1 MPIFVVQMS
10 KLKKHILTFQQSYD
24 FDMIGICSHHNDYRL
39 AWSINDTLKIMLSKA
54 EQEYVVVNKKGV
66 KQSEHSLYEFKDE
79 ENLIEYYMVKNKVNG
94 KYLIPEKPL
103 IDYFIFLVEN
113 HLFDPFHF
121 AQKLKDV
128 SSVLGTFVFDPEEFE
143 STENI
148 VFN

>member
-1 MPIFVVQMS
+1 
-10 KLKKHILTFQQSYD
+10 
-24 FDMIGICSHHNDYRL
+24 
-39 AWSINDTLKIMLSKA
+39 
-54 EQEYVVVNKKGV
+54 
-66 KQSEHSLYEFKDE
+66 
-79 ENLIEYYMVKNKVNG
+79 MVKNKVNG

-113 HLFDPFHF
+113 HLLDPFYF